1 MGPVLFSLAI
11 HSLARELVST
21 FNVWYLDDGT
31 LGGSP
36 QSVLADFTTILEQ
49 SSSLGLSLNLSK
61 CEAYIAGASSTP
73 FIDELQSV
81 APGVRLLDSS
91 EVTLLGS
98 PITLDAL
105 LSSFESKLG
114 CIQTLSSHLETL
126 FAHDAFYLLR
136 HCFAIPKLLY
146 LLRTSPS
153 WRVPGLLEK
162 FDELICTS
170 LQTFTNINISSSAWA
185 QSILPAAKGGLGI
198 RSAIDLSLPSYLYSL
213 HSTSELVSSILTPS
227 GLTFESSLLH
237 EALDQWSTEY
247 PMPPEDRRHYPRSW
261 DELLYEHHFSSLG
274 LCL

>member
-1 MGPVLFSLAI
+1 MQQGDPLGPVLFSLAI
-11 HSLARELVST
+11 HSLASELVST

-105 LSSFESKLG
+105 PSSFESKLG
-114 CIQTLSSHLETL
+114 CIQTLSSRLETL
-126 FAHDAFYLLR
+126 FVHDAFYLLR

-146 LLRTSPS
+146 LLHTSPS

-162 FDELICTS
+162 F
-170 LQTFTNINISSSAWA
+170 Q
-185 QSILPAAKGGLGI
+185 
-198 RSAIDLSLPSYLYSL
+198 
-213 HSTSELVSSILTPS
+213 
-227 GLTFESSLLH
+227 
-237 EALDQWSTEY
+237 
-247 PMPPEDRRHYPRSW
+247 
-261 DELLYEHHFSSLG
+261 
-274 LCL
+274 

>member
-1 MGPVLFSLAI
+1 M
-11 HSLARELVST
+11 
-21 FNVWYLDDGT
+21 
-31 LGGSP
+31 
-36 QSVLADFTTILEQ
+36 
-49 SSSLGLSLNLSK
+49 NLSK

-105 LSSFESKLG
+105 PSSFESKLG
-114 CIQTLSSHLETL
+114 CIQTLSSCLETL

-146 LLRTSPS
+146 LLCTSPS
-153 WRVPGLLEK
+153 WRVPGLLET
-162 FDELICTS
+162 FDELIRTS
-170 LQTFTNINISSSAWA
+170 LQTISNINISSSAWA

-198 RSAIDLSLPSYLYSL
+198 RSAIDLSLPSYLSSL

-227 GLTFESSLLH
+227 GLTFESSLLQ
-237 EALDQWSTEY
+237 EALDKWSAEY
-247 PMPPEDRRHYPRSW
+247 PMPPEDRRHYQHSW
-261 DELLYEHHFSSLG
+261 DELFYEHHFSSLLDSASDARTKARLLSVSSSESG
-274 LCL
+274 AWLGALPVPS